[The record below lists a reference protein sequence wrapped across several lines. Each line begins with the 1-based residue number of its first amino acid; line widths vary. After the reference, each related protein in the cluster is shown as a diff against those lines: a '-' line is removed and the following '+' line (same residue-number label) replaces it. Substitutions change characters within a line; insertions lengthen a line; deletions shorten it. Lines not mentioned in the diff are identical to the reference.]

1 MEEFIA
7 YIVKNLV
14 TKPDQVTVKRTSS
27 ENTDVYEVR
36 VSPDDMGK
44 LIGRQGK
51 TINSLRILVAATSAR
66 LDSKKRT
73 LVEVHDEA
81 KLETV
86 DK

>member
-14 TKPDQVTVKRTSS
+14 TKPDSVRVNRTSS
-27 ENTDVYEVR
+27 ENTDVYEILVAA
-36 VSPDDMGK
+36 DDMGK
-44 LIGRQGK
+44 LIGKQGR
-51 TINSLRILVAATSAR
+51 TINSLRTLVAATNAR
-66 LDSKKRT
+66 LDPKRRT

-86 DK
+86 AN